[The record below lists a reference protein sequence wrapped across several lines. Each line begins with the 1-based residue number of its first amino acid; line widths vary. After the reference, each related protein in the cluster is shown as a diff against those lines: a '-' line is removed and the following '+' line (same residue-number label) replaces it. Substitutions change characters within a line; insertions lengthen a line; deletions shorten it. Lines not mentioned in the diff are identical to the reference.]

1 MKRYIVFLPVLVGT
15 IFLAGADV
23 KIDSAS
29 VRRSGDSVHVDFKM
43 TVPPRTV
50 GSDYVQ
56 RFTPVI
62 KNGADSV
69 ALDEIEI
76 VGKRMQK
83 LRRREEVLSG
93 KKYEVTPYRTENGS
107 EMQYE
112 VVLPYETWMGHS
124 PVELS
129 LQCEREGCCKVMPL
143 PGITVCHDVRLRPP
157 YVPQVAPVE
166 PIQSVAERLAEVE
179 KVLYPMTAYEPYSES
194 MQVWRDKGAL
204 KVFFPLDK
212 ADLNRDYRNNGETL
226 DKIVNILQQIYA
238 DNRSDVGKI
247 LIVGFASPEGP
258 TRRNERLAG
267 ARAMVLKEYVNR
279 YLSLPD
285 SLFEVAN
292 GGEAWGELRDMVESG
307 TFDCKDEMLRIIDNT
322 SDPGRREWLLR
333 KLDGGK
339 PFGELLKSVFSDQR
353 NSGYMRVYYTSV
365 PDSNAIKINQAQKLI
380 ANEDYQGAIAL
391 LRPIQDDVRS
401 LNTLATAYYR
411 RGDKADKEL
420 ALTLFRKAAEA
431 GDETAVQNVNNI
443 ENDY

>member
-1 MKRYIVFLPVLVGT
+1 MKRYIVFLPVLVWA
-15 IFLAGADV
+15 IALSGAEV

-29 VRRSGDSVHVDFKM
+29 VRRSGDSVRVDFKM

-62 KNGADSV
+62 RNGADSV

-83 LRRREEVLSG
+83 LRRREEVLTG
-93 KKYEVTPYRTENGS
+93 KKYEVTPYQTENGS

-124 PVELS
+124 PVELT
-129 LQCEREGCCKVMPL
+129 LQCEREGCCRVSPMP
-143 PGITVCHDVRLRPP
+143 GVTVCREVRLRPP

-166 PIQSVAERLAEVE
+166 VIPSVAERLAEVE

-226 DKIVNILQQIYA
+226 DKIVDILQQIYA

-267 ARAMVLKEYVNR
+267 VRAMVLKEYVNR
-279 YLSLPD
+279 YLHLPD

-292 GGEAWGELRDMVESG
+292 GGEAWGELRDMVEAS
-307 TFDCKDEMLRIIDNT
+307 TFDCKDEMLDIIDNT
-322 SDPGRREWLLR
+322 PDLGRREWLLR

-339 PFGELLKSVFSDQR
+339 PFGELLKSVFSEQR

-365 PDSNAIKINQAQKLI
+365 PDSNAIQINRAQALI
-380 ANEDYQGAIAL
+380 AKEDYEGAIAL
-391 LRPIQDDVRS
+391 LRPIQDDIRS
-401 LNTLATAYYR
+401 LNTLASAYYR
-411 RGDKADKEL
+411 QGDKEQ
-420 ALTLFRKAAEA
+420 ALSLFRKAAEA
-431 GDETAVQNVNNI
+431 GDETAIQNVRNI